1 MTTTTPTKDK
11 LIKTLKT
18 NKGLFNRYMRLRGF
32 LIKTLKTNK
41 GLFNRYMRL
50 RGFYL
55 NIDLK
60 RANLEGADLK
70 GANLTWAN
78 LKRANL
84 KGANLEGADLKG
96 VNLTWANLEGAN
108 LEGANL
114 DFCSWSLSCGSLKPK
129 TDEKQ
134 RIQLFFHAASLIAN
148 ADNKTE
154 QEVTIYNNI
163 LDYVNKFHRDDVDKL
178 KQL

>member
-1 MTTTTPTKDK
+1 MMTTTTPTKDK

-18 NKGLFNRYMRLRGF
+18 NKGLFNRYMRLRG
-32 LIKTLKTNK
+32 
-41 GLFNRYMRL
+41 Y
-50 RGFYL
+50 YSS
-55 NIDLK
+55 IDLK

-84 KGANLEGADLKG
+84 TWANLEGADLEGADLTWADLEGADLKG
-96 VNLTWANLEGAN
+96 ANLTWANLEGAN
-108 LEGANL
+108 L
-114 DFCSWSLSCGSLKPK
+114 DFSCWSLHCDSLKPK
-129 TDEKQ
+129 TDKKQ

-148 ADNKTE
+148 ANNRTE
-154 QEVTIYNNI
+154 QEVKIYNNI
-163 LDYVNKFHRDDVDKL
+163 LDYVNRFHRDDVDKL